1 MLESFGIMQGRLLP
15 KYLGRYQA
23 HPVGYWQEEFDIAN
37 KIGLN
42 SIEFILDYN
51 EWKSNPLMSESGLN
65 EIKNLVQK
73 TNVSVRSI
81 CADYFMEA
89 PLHSTIDEVAKQSAR
104 VLRNLISN
112 SNVLGVTD
120 IVIPCVDQSSLQ
132 TAEDSERF
140 VRNLSPILSEASR
153 YNVNL
158 SLETDLSPQQFLDL
172 LNRFDS
178 DKIKVNYDTGNSAS
192 LGYDPLKEF
201 AAYGK
206 WISDIHIKDRKL
218 HGGSVILGEG
228 DTNFASFFTA
238 LSSIKYEGFFI
249 MQVYRDE
256 QGVDIFVK
264 QFEWFKKLIK
274 NEFNSNHT
282 S

>member
-1 MLESFGIMQGRLLP
+1 MINSFGIMQGRLLP
-15 KYLGRYQA
+15 KYNGRYQA
-23 HPVGYWQEEFDIAN
+23 HPVGNWKEEFHLAQT
-37 KIGLN
+37 IGIDL
-42 SIEFILDYN
+42 IEFILDFN
-51 EWKSNPLMSESGLN
+51 ESADNPLMSNKGIS
-65 EIKNLVQK
+65 EISNMVQK
-73 TNVSVRSI
+73 TGVGVRSI

-89 PLHSTIDEVAKQSAR
+89 PLHSINEKIVKQSKE
-104 VLRNLISN
+104 VLQNLLTN
-112 SNVLGVTD
+112 SSALGVTD

-140 VRNLSPILSEASR
+140 VSNLTPLLAVASR

-158 SLETDLSPQQFLDL
+158 SLETDLAPQQFLNL

-192 LGYDPLKEF
+192 LGYDPLEEF
-201 AAYGK
+201 ATYGK

-218 HGGSVILGEG
+218 NGGSVVLGEG
-228 DTNFASFFTA
+228 DTNFTSFFNA
-238 LSSIKYEGFFI
+238 LSRIKYDGFFV

-264 QFEWFKKLIK
+264 QFEWFKNLIK

>member
-1 MLESFGIMQGRLLP
+1 MINSFGIMQGRLLP
-15 KYLGRYQA
+15 KYNGRYQA
-23 HPVGYWQEEFDIAN
+23 HPVGYWKEEFHLAQT
-37 KIGLN
+37 IGIDL
-42 SIEFILDYN
+42 IEFILDFN
-51 EWKSNPLMSESGLN
+51 ESADNPLLSNKGIY
-65 EIKNLVQK
+65 EISNMVQK
-73 TNVSVRSI
+73 TGVGVRSI

-89 PLHSTIDEVAKQSAR
+89 PLHSANEQVAKQSAI
-104 VLRNLISN
+104 VLRNLLAS
-112 SNVLGVTD
+112 SQSLGVTD
-120 IVIPCVDQSSLQ
+120 IVIPCVDQSSLH

-140 VRNLSPILSEASR
+140 VNNLTPILSDASR

-158 SLETDLSPQQFLDL
+158 SLETDLAPQEFLNL

-192 LGYDPLKEF
+192 LGYDPLEEF
-201 AAYGK
+201 ASYGK
-206 WISDIHIKDRKL
+206 WISDIHIKDRKQ

-238 LSSIKYEGFFI
+238 LSRIKYEGFFI

-274 NEFNSNHT
+274 NEFSSNHT

>member
-1 MLESFGIMQGRLLP
+1 MQGRLMP
-15 KYLGRYQA
+15 KYNGRYQA
-23 HPVGYWQEEFDIAN
+23 HPVGYWKEEFHLAQT
-37 KIGLN
+37 IGIDL
-42 SIEFILDYN
+42 IEFILDFN
-51 EWKSNPLMSESGLN
+51 ESAGNPLLSNKGISEISN
-65 EIKNLVQK
+65 MVQK
-73 TNVSVRSI
+73 TGVGVRSI

-89 PLHSTIDEVAKQSAR
+89 PLHSTNEKIVKQSIE
-104 VLRNLISN
+104 VLQNLLTN
-112 SNVLGVTD
+112 SSALSVTD

-132 TAEDSERF
+132 SAEDIERF
-140 VRNLSPILSEASR
+140 VNNLTPLLADASR

-158 SLETDLSPQQFLDL
+158 CLETDLAPQQFLNL

-192 LGYDPLKEF
+192 LGYDPLEEF
-201 AAYGK
+201 ATYGK

-218 HGGSVILGEG
+218 NGGSVVLGEG

-238 LSSIKYEGFFI
+238 LSGIKYEGFFI

-264 QFEWFKKLIK
+264 QFEWFKNLIK

>member
-1 MLESFGIMQGRLLP
+1 MINSFGIMQGRLMP
-15 KYLGRYQA
+15 KYNGRYQA
-23 HPVGYWQEEFDIAN
+23 HPVGYWKEEFHLAQT
-37 KIGLN
+37 IGIDL
-42 SIEFILDYN
+42 IEFILDFN
-51 EWKSNPLMSESGLN
+51 ESAGNPLLSNKGISEISN
-65 EIKNLVQK
+65 MVQK
-73 TNVSVRSI
+73 TGVGVRSI

-89 PLHSTIDEVAKQSAR
+89 PLHSTNEKIVKQSIE
-104 VLRNLISN
+104 VLQNLLTN
-112 SNVLGVTD
+112 SSALSVTD

-132 TAEDSERF
+132 SAEDIERF
-140 VRNLSPILSEASR
+140 VNNLTPLLADASR

-158 SLETDLSPQQFLDL
+158 CLETDLAPQQFLNL

-192 LGYDPLKEF
+192 LGYDPLEEF
-201 AAYGK
+201 ATYGK

-218 HGGSVILGEG
+218 NGGSVVLGEG

-238 LSSIKYEGFFI
+238 LSGIKYEGFFI

-264 QFEWFKKLIK
+264 QFEWFKNLIK